1 MKRFHVV
8 AAILAL
14 TLTGCYNLIVVNVG
28 VANKSASA
36 DAAPFNL
43 EAYCAALTAQL
54 PSVSGPNGGQIDAQS
69 AELCAHVA
77 AKKEK
82 Q

>member
-1 MKRFHVV
+1 MKVCAVV
-8 AAILAL
+8 IALA
-14 TLTGCYNLIVVNVG
+14 LTGCYNLIVVNVG

-54 PSVSGPNGGQIDAQS
+54 PVVKGPNGAQIDPQA
-69 AELCAHVA
+69 AELCQRVA
-77 AKKEK
+77 AREGKK
-82 Q
+82 